1 MTLPE
6 QLKKITTFVLDVD
19 GVLTDGTVL
28 AFENGEQ
35 VRQMSVKD
43 GFILQLA
50 VKKGYRILIISGGNA
65 AGVVTRLSKLGIN
78 NILMGVHD
86 KRELLLQYMSE
97 NKLVKDEVLFM
108 GDDIPDYTAMLEAGV
123 KCAPADACP
132 EIKKIAT
139 YIASAKGGKGCVR
152 EVMEKVLKLN
162 GHWELDTNVPS
173 R

>member
-28 AFENGEQ
+28 TFENGEQ
-35 VRQMSVKD
+35 VRRMNIKD

-50 VKKGYRILIISGGNA
+50 VKKGYRILVISGGNA
-65 AGVVTRLSKLGIN
+65 PGVVSRLDKLGIN
-78 NILMGVHD
+78 DIFMNAHN
-86 KRELLLQYMSE
+86 KREILLHYMSE
-97 NKLVKDEVLFM
+97 NKLGKDEVLFM
-108 GDDIPDYTAMLEAGV
+108 GDDIPDYTAMLECGV
-123 KCAPADACP
+123 KCATADASP

-139 YIASAKGGKGCVR
+139 YIASAKGGEGCVR

-162 GHWELDTNVPS
+162 GHWELDTEVPS